1 AISTKR
7 ASGGAL
13 AAPPLVRR
21 GQLRPPGARPAH
33 VRQGRRGRPTV
44 PPGGGMTRRRWG
56 LLGVVAALIAVVVLL
71 RGTAGNDSPEHS
83 SASDAGNGTSALR
96 YYAQALGHNT
106 GTVEGEFDLPSSP
119 ALLFI
124 FSPTTGFNSAEAQR
138 LNGWL
143 SSGNVV
149 VYAAEANRVDP
160 QLDQQFGLHRSRGS
174 VDACPRR
181 SPTVRWCR

>member
-1 AISTKR
+1 
-7 ASGGAL
+7 
-13 AAPPLVRR
+13 
-21 GQLRPPGARPAH
+21 
-33 VRQGRRGRPTV
+33 
-44 PPGGGMTRRRWG
+44 MTPRRWV

-71 RGTAGNDSPEHS
+71 RGTSGNDSPEHS

-124 FSPTTGFNSAEAQR
+124 FSPTTGFSSAEAQR

-149 VYAAEANRVDP
+149 VYAAEPNRIDP

-174 VDACPRR
+174 VDALRELLPDIKLAAHSKIAAVAVTLLLAGTATSGPEPTSIHTLARCP
-181 SPTVRWCR
+181 SGESGVFVNAISSLG